1 MAKKKQAGRR
11 LEGWKAKKWYRVYVP
26 ETFGKVEIGD
36 TISADPENMIGRVMT
51 TTFNEIAQDYS
62 KSHIKMRFKIN
73 NVAGDVAYTEFV
85 GHEVTRDYLRSM
97 VKRRTSRI
105 DTILPLLTR
114 DGKLLRVT
122 VVCLTLTRAEQSQV
136 HAIRKAVT
144 QMLNAKAAESDFDTL
159 VKEIVS
165 GDLAR
170 EIFKAVKT
178 IYPMRR
184 VEITKSRLEQIAAV

>member
-1 MAKKKQAGRR
+1 
-11 LEGWKAKKWYRVYVP
+11 
-26 ETFGKVEIGD
+26 
-36 TISADPENMIGRVMT
+36 
-51 TTFNEIAQDYS
+51 
-62 KSHIKMRFKIN
+62 
-73 NVAGDVAYTEFV
+73 
-85 GHEVTRDYLRSM
+85 M

-122 VVCLTLTRAEQSQV
+122 VVCLTLTRADQSQV
-136 HAIRKAVT
+136 HAIRQTVA
-144 QMLNAKAAESDFDTL
+144 QMLTAKAAESDLDTL
-159 VKEIVS
+159 VREIVS

-170 EIFKAVKT
+170 DIFKAVKT

>member
-1 MAKKKQAGRR
+1 MARKKQVGRR
-11 LEGWKAKKWYRVYVP
+11 VEGWKAKKWYRVYVP
-26 ETFGKVEIGD
+26 EAFGKVEIGD
-36 TISADPENMIGRVMT
+36 TISADPENVIGRVMT

-122 VVCLTLTRAEQSQV
+122 VVCLTLTRADQSQV
-136 HAIRKAVT
+136 HAIRQTVA
-144 QMLNAKAAESDFDTL
+144 QMLTAKATESDFDTL
-159 VKEIVS
+159 VREIVS

-170 EIFKAVKT
+170 DIFKTVKT

>member
-36 TISADPENMIGRVMT
+36 TISADPENVIGRVMT

-136 HAIRKAVT
+136 HAIR
-144 QMLNAKAAESDFDTL
+144 
-159 VKEIVS
+159 
-165 GDLAR
+165 
-170 EIFKAVKT
+170 
-178 IYPMRR
+178 RR
-184 VEITKSRLEQIAAV
+184 